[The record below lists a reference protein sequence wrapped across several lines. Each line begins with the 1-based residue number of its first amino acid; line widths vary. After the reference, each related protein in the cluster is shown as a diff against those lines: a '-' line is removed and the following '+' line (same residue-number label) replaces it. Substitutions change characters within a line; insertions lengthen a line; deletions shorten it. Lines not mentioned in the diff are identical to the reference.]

1 MRTITNTKQRKLRI
15 AETDDGLVRIE
26 LREYQGAIYD
36 DNRRT
41 WSTDVIGLT
50 VEELRAIVATL
61 DAGAINA

>member
-1 MRTITNTKQRKLRI
+1 VTITNTKQRKLRVFLD
-15 AETDDGLVRIE
+15 AEEGIVRIE

-50 VEELRAIVATL
+50 PAELGAIVRL
-61 DAGAINA
+61 LGPEK